1 MTSGGKA
8 EAREGS
14 GRLRGL
20 ALSHHAGHHPN
31 NRSPDW
37 CSAQSPMSTA
47 LQIVKL
53 WASIGLGGAAE
64 VADNGEWFGQGYPP
78 WPGWPI
84 TACQMWQ
91 HQQSPTS
98 NHTAA
103 AFLESLELKGQG
115 DPSGNQPVA
124 RSPRRSGTA
133 TIAAIPAIAAIVRWL
148 VPSHL
153 GLVQPAS
160 PICSRSSRNGLGPLG
175 CR

>member
-1 MTSGGKA
+1 MMLRQWNWTTIRFVYITREKPWSHVVFPPEAILMQARNKGVTSGGKA

-20 ALSHHAGHHPN
+20 ALSHRAGHHPN

-37 CSAQSPMSTA
+37 RSAQSPKSTA

-53 WASIGLGGAAE
+53 WASIGLGAAAK
-64 VADNGEWFGQGYPP
+64 VTDNGEWFGQGYPP

-103 AFLESLELKGQG
+103 AFLESLGFEG
-115 DPSGNQPVA
+115 
-124 RSPRRSGTA
+124 
-133 TIAAIPAIAAIVRWL
+133 
-148 VPSHL
+148 
-153 GLVQPAS
+153 
-160 PICSRSSRNGLGPLG
+160 
-175 CR
+175 